1 MWIIQVLGRADEL
14 SVYLAVFPLNV
25 ILLSASVVKTL
36 LKEQKEEDEGK
47 DFEKFTG
54 LRRLLVKSSCWPAL
68 AFLMVW
74 PVLGICI
81 AVLVLFGQE
90 PSAAVKAFTE
100 TSDWMLSQRISPP
113 TVYSDGH
120 YLCTVAAG
128 GHEKLEKPKRMGV
141 RHGHRI
147 VVNRQLCVANA
158 FEQVLEERTPR
169 FHRFVRHVYDTYG
182 YPVAKH
188 IRTPLAADI
197 TYLVMKPLEWI
208 FLLVLYLTDRKPEDR
223 IAKQYL

>member
-1 MWIIQVLGRADEL
+1 M
-14 SVYLAVFPLNV
+14 

-36 LKEQKEEDEGK
+36 LKEQKEEDGEK

-128 GHEKLEKPKRMGV
+128 DMR
-141 RHGHRI
+141 
-147 VVNRQLCVANA
+147 N
-158 FEQVLEERTPR
+158 
-169 FHRFVRHVYDTYG
+169 
-182 YPVAKH
+182 
-188 IRTPLAADI
+188 
-197 TYLVMKPLEWI
+197 W
-208 FLLVLYLTDRKPEDR
+208 
-223 IAKQYL
+223 